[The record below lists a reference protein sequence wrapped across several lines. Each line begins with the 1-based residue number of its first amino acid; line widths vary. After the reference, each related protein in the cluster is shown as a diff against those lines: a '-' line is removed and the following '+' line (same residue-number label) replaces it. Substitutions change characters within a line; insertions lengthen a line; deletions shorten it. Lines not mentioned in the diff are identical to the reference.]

1 MTTSDALHQP
11 LYTADLLVNAL
22 RGDDDRPLLAGGSVR
37 IAPVPQ
43 GGPPPCAATCQGK
56 RGRLLS
62 QRANESDH
70 PVPEAVIASDDSSI
84 EDPGREDA
92 GPRAILRVPE
102 VLMAVAASGAGMALG
117 ELAAALKLPKTSLH
131 RLLRTLEHGGFVVR
145 AGGLYRPGPES
156 FRLAAAL
163 SQAAPAAQFPACA
176 RPVLEALADESGETV
191 MLSVISDKLTESVYL
206 EVIESPSL
214 LRFAMRAGNRRPL
227 FAVASG
233 KAMLAFQPAEQ
244 QARYLDQAEF
254 FEFSTET
261 TRKEEMPALLRR
273 VRESGVVYDRNG
285 IVDGASGVAS
295 PVFDTEGRA
304 FCAVSIA
311 GPTERMDARRG
322 ELEALVRDAGQRIS
336 RILGYAGP
344 FPPA

>member
-1 MTTSDALHQP
+1 VQAEP
-11 LYTADLLVNAL
+11 
-22 RGDDDRPLLAGGSVR
+22 
-37 IAPVPQ
+37 
-43 GGPPPCAATCQGK
+43 
-56 RGRLLS
+56 
-62 QRANESDH
+62 ANED
-70 PVPEAVIASDDSSI
+70 I
-84 EDPGREDA
+84 EREDA

-102 VLMAVAASGAGMALG
+102 VLMAVAASGSGIAMG
-117 ELAAALKLPKTSLH
+117 ELAQDLKLPKTSLH

-145 AGGLYRPGPES
+145 ANGLYRPGPES

-163 SQAAPAAQFPACA
+163 SQAAPSAQFPACA
-176 RPVLEALADESGETV
+176 RPVLEVLAEQTGETV

-206 EVIESPSL
+206 EVIESASP

-233 KAMLAFQPAEQ
+233 KAMLAFQAPEQ
-244 QARYLDQAEF
+244 QARYLGQAEF
-254 FEFSTET
+254 FEFTVET
-261 TRKEEMPALLRR
+261 TRKDEMPALLRR
-273 VRESGVVYDRNG
+273 VRETGVAYDRNG

-304 FCAVSIA
+304 FASVSIA

-322 ELEALVRDAGQRIS
+322 ELEALVLDAGQRIS
-336 RILGYAGP
+336 RILGYTGA